1 MKTAEEYWK
10 KYAEAVGFGGYHDFL
25 CVADRA
31 AISAMV
37 VAIAADARA
46 EALAEKPKEPD
57 ADEERAKREHDR
69 FQSFLPESY
78 RMEFEAHCD
87 ETIAAWKAYA
97 ATLPEH
103 PKRSPGQV
111 LFDAEKA
118 NGLWVGIE
126 WDGESRD
133 SLNDMTR
140 QKLERIAAALSIQPA
155 E

>member
-46 EALAEKPKEPD
+46 DALAEKPKEPD
-57 ADEERAKREHDR
+57 ADEERAKREWDIYANLGDVKSVSWEYVSPT
-69 FQSFLPESY
+69 QQK
-78 RMEFEAHCD
+78 
-87 ETIAAWKAYA
+87 AWTAYVK
-97 ATLPEH
+97 TLPER